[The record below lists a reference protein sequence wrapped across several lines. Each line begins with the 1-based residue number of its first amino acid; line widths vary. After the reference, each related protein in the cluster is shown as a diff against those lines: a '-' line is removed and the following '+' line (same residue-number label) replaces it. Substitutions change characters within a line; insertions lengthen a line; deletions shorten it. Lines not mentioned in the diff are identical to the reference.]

1 MRNARCYFAAVVL
14 KKELYA
20 MGGECGGRVRVVLE
34 TVEALGLHSQKW
46 TKKPSLPQPRVF
58 HGAAAFQVNT
68 ALEMTL
74 SCKIEWNLG
83 LGVCGLRLRD
93 FRGCLH
99 SFRQ

>member
-58 HGAAAFQVNT
+58 HGAAAFQVSPSLGDDFT
-68 ALEMTL
+68 PIPSSIREFVDWVLV
-74 SCKIEWNLG
+74 IE
-83 LGVCGLRLRD
+83 
-93 FRGCLH
+93 
-99 SFRQ
+99 